1 MVINWSQNTLISA
14 YFQGLSASFIPQEN
28 KSGSRDIQPQNQ
40 HPLTAIYKKLYK
52 REMYENSYL
61 LVGSI

>member
-1 MVINWSQNTLISA
+1 MVANWSQNAVISV
-14 YFQGLSASFIPQEN
+14 YFQGLSASSKPKEN

-52 REMYENSYL
+52 RKMYENAYF
-61 LVGSI
+61 LV

>member
-1 MVINWSQNTLISA
+1 MVANWSQNAVISNH
-14 YFQGLSASFIPQEN
+14 FQVLSATSTPQEN
-28 KSGSRDIQPQNQ
+28 KSGSRDIQLQNQ

-52 REMYENSYL
+52 RKMYENAYL